1 MQTIKTRLSVDSQQ
15 SQQFVSSS
23 PKKVEPVR
31 RVLVR
36 RVLRVLRVLQLI
48 SPGAWG
54 LASLTFRSSGATP
67 APTRTSST

>member
-36 RVLRVLRVLQLI
+36 RVLRVLQLI